1 MVDAKSSKE
10 DRHKVYCELCKQPKV
25 EQQRNVDAKPTDKP
39 PKVVAPKVDVVA
51 HKVDFCIK
59 FTTER
64 NFEEREHMLSWV
76 RDLAVKLG
84 FVFVIAKSDNGGI
97 IERDM
102 LHLYVK
108 EASI

>member
-1 MVDAKSSKE
+1 
-10 DRHKVYCELCKQPKV
+10 
-25 EQQRNVDAKPTDKP
+25 
-39 PKVVAPKVDVVA
+39 
-51 HKVDFCIK
+51 
-59 FTTER
+59 
-64 NFEEREHMLSWV
+64 MLSWV